1 MSSPLFQTA
10 RWKATRERILL
21 RDKFTCQQCA
31 CGLTS
36 GRTHPR
42 AAVVHHM
49 TPHHGAEELFWCDDS
64 GLEAACKR
72 CHDGALQREEARG
85 YSDRI
90 GEDGWPVDQRHPFH
104 TGKLPRRE
112 A

>member
-21 RDKFTCQQCA
+21 RDLYTCQQCR
-31 CGLTS
+31 CGLTT

-42 AAVVHHM
+42 AAVVHHLK
-49 TPHHGAEELFWCDDS
+49 PHHGDPGLFWCNDD
-64 GLEAACKR
+64 GLEAVCKR
-72 CHDGALQREEARG
+72 DHDNALQREEAKG

-90 GEDGWPVDQRHPFH
+90 GVDGWPVDPKHPFH